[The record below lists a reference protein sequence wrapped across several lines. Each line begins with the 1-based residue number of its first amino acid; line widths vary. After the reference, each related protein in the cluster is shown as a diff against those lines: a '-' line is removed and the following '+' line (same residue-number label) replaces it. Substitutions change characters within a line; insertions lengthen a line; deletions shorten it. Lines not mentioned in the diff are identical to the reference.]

1 MHYLLTGASSGI
13 GRAFLELLLKQ
24 AAATPASSAA
34 AYTAASTPAEAPAA
48 APAEDPAV
56 SPSAGVAPPNL
67 SLTVLSRSASKLHE
81 VQSLCAPYPCRGLCL
96 DLTQPELIQ
105 PQLTELLAA
114 APPVDR
120 VVYCAGMTRIE
131 AVTKLRYAQNLAMMN
146 LSYLS
151 LVELLR
157 VLIAH
162 KSVEHQIKV
171 VVVSALAATT
181 GAEHT
186 VSYSTAKQALE
197 TFVRHGAPELLA
209 ENVWINALAPAYV
222 DTPMLKFN
230 RLIDRNFATNVR
242 KIQPLG
248 LLSPQA
254 VAHELAALLESTC
267 CTGTIRYVN
276 GGMRY

>member
-13 GRAFLELLLKQ
+13 GRAFLELLLQQ
-24 AAATPASSAA
+24 AAATSASSAA
-34 AYTAASTPAEAPAA
+34 SSAALSA
-48 APAEDPAV
+48 APNAATDTIAESTAK
-56 SPSAGVAPPNL
+56 GTTPPDL
-67 SLTVLSRSASKLHE
+67 SLTVLSRSEAKLHE

-96 DLTQPELIQ
+96 DLTEPELIE
-105 PQLTELLAA
+105 PQLSELLAA

-157 VLIAH
+157 VLIALKPVSH
-162 KSVEHQIKV
+162 PLKV

-242 KIQPLG
+242 KVQPLG

-254 VAHELAALLESTC
+254 VASELHALLESTC

>member
-13 GRAFLELLLKQ
+13 GRAFLELLLQQ
-24 AAATPASSAA
+24 AAATSASSAA
-34 AYTAASTPAEAPAA
+34 LSAAPNAA
-48 APAEDPAV
+48 ADTIAESTAK
-56 SPSAGVAPPNL
+56 GTTPPDL
-67 SLTVLSRSASKLHE
+67 SLTVLSRSEAKLHE

-96 DLTQPELIQ
+96 DLTQPELIE
-105 PQLTELLAA
+105 PQLSELLAA

-157 VLIAH
+157 VLIALKPVSH
-162 KSVEHQIKV
+162 PLKV

-254 VAHELAALLESTC
+254 VASELHALLESTC